1 MNWLPNLKPKFFV
14 TYNNEAVMD
23 GVGAQLQ
30 RIVSV
35 FSISKKAKVGYLHSG
50 LKDIDAQAFSS
61 KTFLEREAE
70 IGQWNQLFASD
81 LIVFNKL
88 PTDKLISPKRIS
100 IFKLR
105 IIYFFSRF
113 SRFRVVCQLAEP
125 RLISDKYPECLLNT
139 PDMLSPEVA
148 RIISEAP
155 QTEFTI
161 VVHIRQGELVLSQFK
176 DRLLPLSSYEKIL
189 QHLMP
194 FLERASTKYRILI
207 PRENGQGNRI
217 PVTDPKVIQSMALD
231 PQNKNLNF
239 TKDGYVTLS
248 HEKPSIELTPILSQA
263 TWLPE
268 ESAYLDFCR
277 MIQADLLITSKSSF
291 SFVAGLFNGESIKIY
306 TPFWHTAPISWVD
319 TNQLETSSYS
329 AKFECVLESKLN
341 NL

>member
-1 MNWLPNLKPKFFV
+1 MKCLPDFKPKFYV
-14 TYNNEAVMD
+14 TYDNQAVMD

-35 FSISKKAKVGYLHSG
+35 FGVSKKAKVGYLHSG
-50 LKDIDAQAFSS
+50 LKDFNTEPFSS
-61 KTFLEREAE
+61 KMFPEREAE
-70 IGQWNQLFASD
+70 IVQWNQLFRSD

-88 PTDKLISPKRIS
+88 PTDRLISPKHIS

-105 IIYFFSRF
+105 IICFFSRF
-113 SRFRVVCQLAEP
+113 SRFRVVCLLVEP

-139 PDMLSPEVA
+139 PDMLSPKVA
-148 RIISEAP
+148 RIIAEVP

-161 VVHIRQGELVLSQFK
+161 VVHIRQGVLVLSQFK

-189 QHLMP
+189 QHLVP
-194 FLERASTKYRILI
+194 FLERANTKYKIII

-217 PVTDPKVIQSMALD
+217 PVTDSKVTQSIALD
-231 PQNKNLNF
+231 PKNNNLNF

-248 HEKPSIELTPILSQA
+248 HEKPSVDLTPILSQA

-319 TNQLETSSYS
+319 ANQLETSSYS
-329 AKFECVLESKLN
+329 AKFERILGSKIK
-341 NL
+341 

>member
-1 MNWLPNLKPKFFV
+1 MKWLPDFKPKFFV
-14 TYNNEAVMD
+14 TYDNEAVMD

-35 FSISKKAKVGYLHSG
+35 FGISKKAKVGYLHSG

-61 KTFLEREAE
+61 KTFPEREAE
-70 IGQWNQLFASD
+70 IDQWNQLFGSD

-88 PTDKLISPKRIS
+88 LTDRLITPKRIS
-100 IFKLR
+100 ILMLR
-105 IIYFFSRF
+105 IICFFSRF
-113 SRFRVVCQLAEP
+113 SRFRVVCLLVEP

-139 PDMLSPEVA
+139 PDMLSPKVA
-148 RIISEAP
+148 SIIAEAP
-155 QTEFTI
+155 QNEFTI

-176 DRLLPLSSYEKIL
+176 DRLLPLSYYEKIL
-189 QHLMP
+189 QQLIP
-194 FLERASTKYRILI
+194 FFKQANAKYKILI

-217 PVTDPKVIQSMALD
+217 PVTDSKVTQSIALD
-231 PQNKNLNF
+231 PENKNLNF

-248 HEKPSIELTPILSQA
+248 HEKPSVDLTPILSQA

-319 TNQLETSSYS
+319 ANQIEKSSHLIKLERMLGNRI
-329 AKFECVLESKLN
+329 K
-341 NL
+341 